1 VELAKK
7 ALEDIPVGG
16 KTPLSSGLLLAY
28 RVCKRELRCNP
39 EVMPLMILLTDGA
52 GNVSLTDLP
61 AQDEAL
67 KVADLIQHDHIRSV
81 VINMEHSSFD
91 RGLAQD
97 LADALDAPCYTL
109 QALKAE
115 ALYQTV
121 RGELKG
127 A

>member
-1 VELAKK
+1 
-7 ALEDIPVGG
+7 
-16 KTPLSSGLLLAY
+16 
-28 RVCKRELRCNP
+28 
-39 EVMPLMILLTDGA
+39 M
-52 GNVSLTDLP
+52 TDLP

-67 KVADLIQHDHIRSV
+67 KVADFIKRGNIRSV

-97 LADALDAPCYTL
+97 VADALDAPCYTL

-115 ALYQTV
+115 HLYQTV